1 MQNLVV
7 ISAIAPNRTGIA
19 NEITDLVTY
28 CGCNILESKM
38 KTMGNTFSLVLMAS
52 GEWNSLAK
60 LEHVL
65 PTKAHSMGMTTML
78 QRTDPMPLRDER
90 LPYRVKFFASDN
102 QGIANTITTFFAQE
116 NVNIEQLSCDTFA
129 SKQTGSPIAEI
140 KLTVSV
146 PISTA
151 IAQLRESFVLFC
163 EKHNLDASFE
173 PITQ

>member
-1 MQNLVV
+1 MQNLLV

-19 NEITDLVTY
+19 NEITELVTY

-52 GEWNSLAK
+52 GEWNALAK

-78 QRTDPMPLRDER
+78 QRTEFKSKQESH

-102 QGIANTITTFFAQE
+102 QGIANKITTFFVEQT
-116 NVNIEQLSCDTFA
+116 VNIEQMSCDTFL
-129 SKQTGSPIAEI
+129 SKQTGAPIAEI

-146 PISTA
+146 PSSIA
-151 IAQLRESFVLFC
+151 IANLREAFNLFC
-163 EKHNLDASFE
+163 AKQNLDASFE
-173 PITQ
+173 PLTQ